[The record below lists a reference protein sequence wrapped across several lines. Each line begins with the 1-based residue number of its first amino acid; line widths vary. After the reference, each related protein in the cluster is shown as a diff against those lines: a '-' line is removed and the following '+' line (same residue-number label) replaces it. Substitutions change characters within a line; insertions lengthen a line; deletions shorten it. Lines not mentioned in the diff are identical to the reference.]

1 MGSQG
6 AREQETLPYLWSA
19 AVNLRCLCQERDML
33 LDRAEWIYSVVAGIW
48 HQNLPCKEQQDMS
61 QSMPNEVLASAGG
74 SGERAE
80 GIPQQVLPG
89 SSSEGG
95 MIS

>member
-48 HQNLPCKEQQDMS
+48 HQGLPCKEQQDMS
-61 QSMPNEVLASAGG
+61 QSM
-74 SGERAE
+74 R
-80 GIPQQVLPG
+80 
-89 SSSEGG
+89 
-95 MIS
+95 